1 MNKAVTIHLFLIK
14 DEHMTDEGFKEPK
27 HLFKSMDFHQSLQKN
42 LKSNVDKR
50 YKRLF
55 GGTIRE
61 HMLDEIDDDELFAPE
76 TQFIT

>member
-1 MNKAVTIHLFLIK
+1 
-14 DEHMTDEGFKEPK
+14 MTDEGFKEPK

-42 LKSNVDKR
+42 LKSNVDKQ

-61 HMLDEIDDDELFAPE
+61 HMLDDIDKDEMFDSDME
-76 TQFIT
+76 YDTCSK